1 MTKNVLIAVNSH
13 GDMKHFHTTSGKVL
27 NTTNPE
33 SPGSSFLTCDYHPQ
47 GTKFLTAGYD
57 GAIRT
62 YDEQT
67 RQLENTLVGGGTGF
81 PGHSNRVV
89 CAKYV

>member
-27 NTTNPE
+27 NVTNPDNP
-33 SPGSSFLTCDYHPQ
+33 SQSFLTCDYRPD
-47 GTKFLTAGYD
+47 GKAFLTAGYD
-57 GAIRT
+57 GGIRV

-67 RQLENTLVGGGTGF
+67 RQLETTLIGGGTGF
-81 PGHSNRVV
+81 PGHSNRCV